1 MGEVSCGNG
10 SGALWIAQHSH
21 CPSEAWHDEVAWM
34 RKLDKEGVLRYVN
47 VGANKGYNLL
57 AFAQRYGRS
66 ATTPTVSH
74 WHQLLMRNGTSFS
87 SASASLVAGHS
98 GSGSAP
104 TCQSQCCGVCGTCH
118 ERSRAPGP
126 RNGILRMYAL
136 EMLPANAALLRR
148 VIDASDG
155 TVPAKVFQMG
165 VSDGSETRAGGN
177 LFAPSNVMAGYETT
191 SVTTSSHFG
200 SLPVPTTTIDEF
212 FAVQGIDR
220 AHMLT
225 VDTEGWDGR
234 VLAGARKTL
243 QAQRIDVLEFEYSV
257 KWHVHGPHL
266 SLRATL
272 QWMLDSAGYRCFW
285 QGFSRAPVRGM
296 LAPASGDCWQAAFSR
311 LHPQSWG
318 NLVCSYRKDVLR
330 VLSKRSLG
338 PACGLPEACS

>member
-1 MGEVSCGNG
+1 
-10 SGALWIAQHSH
+10 
-21 CPSEAWHDEVAWM
+21 
-34 RKLDKEGVLRYVN
+34 
-47 VGANKGYNLL
+47 
-57 AFAQRYGRS
+57 
-66 ATTPTVSH
+66 
-74 WHQLLMRNGTSFS
+74 
-87 SASASLVAGHS
+87 
-98 GSGSAP
+98 
-104 TCQSQCCGVCGTCH
+104 
-118 ERSRAPGP
+118 
-126 RNGILRMYAL
+126 
-136 EMLPANAALLRR
+136 
-148 VIDASDG
+148 
-155 TVPAKVFQMG
+155 MG

-200 SLPVPTTTIDEF
+200 SLPVPKTTIDEF

-266 SLRATL
+266 SRCARRCSGCSTRRAT
-272 QWMLDSAGYRCFW
+272 D
-285 QGFSRAPVRGM
+285 
-296 LAPASGDCWQAAFSR
+296 ASGRASCALPCGACSR
-311 LHPQSWG
+311 RPLATAGRRPSHARHPQSWG